1 MLCEKKRSKIVEKYG
16 QSKNVNLWIN
26 KSHPGWL
33 RCGVIAVV
41 LIGTENLSTFS
52 SFQKETSKMTTK
64 IFNVLAMNSWFD
76 MGLIESKCSVEV
88 DARI

>member
-1 MLCEKKRSKIVEKYG
+1 MDRV
-16 QSKNVNLWIN
+16 KNINLWTN

>member
-1 MLCEKKRSKIVEKYG
+1 MDRVKIL
-16 QSKNVNLWIN
+16 NLWTN
-26 KSHPGWL
+26 KLHPGWL

-88 DARI
+88 DARK

>member
-1 MLCEKKRSKIVEKYG
+1 MLCEKNESKY
-16 QSKNVNLWIN
+16 SKNVDRVKSVNLWTN
-26 KSHPGWL
+26 KSYPGWL

-76 MGLIESKCSVEV
+76 MGLLE
-88 DARI
+88 

>member
-1 MLCEKKRSKIVEKYG
+1 MDRV
-16 QSKNVNLWIN
+16 KNINLWTN
-26 KSHPGWL
+26 KSHPGSL

-88 DARI
+88 DARM